1 MNTHFF
7 TGIANIL
14 HVRRLTVVIAL
25 FFVIL
30 ISGCAIL
37 DQHDRGALTKFDPIS
52 EYNTYTLW
60 RYEAVAITVSSS
72 YGMTDEG
79 EATRMRWLIEQM
91 QMNNLP
97 IVGYEIVDKKTVLLR
112 QGWGGAS
119 YRIIYM
125 VKIPKGNGSVK

>member
-1 MNTHFF
+1 MSTIFF
-7 TGIANIL
+7 AGFANMS
-14 HVRRLTVVIAL
+14 HVCKLTVVIAS

-30 ISGCAIL
+30 MSGCSTI
-37 DQHDRGALTKFDPIS
+37 DQHDRGALTKFEPIS
-52 EYNTYTLW
+52 EYNTYDLW
-60 RYEAVAITVSSS
+60 RYEAIAMTVSSS

-97 IVGYEIVDKKTVLLR
+97 IVGYEVVDKKTVLLR
-112 QGWGGAS
+112 QGWAGAS
-119 YRIIYM
+119 YRIIYT